1 MSKVEQN
8 AQHNIQQTSPN
19 AAVQSGLQE
28 WHRIIAEADWERLP
42 DLLAEDV
49 VFSNPSTF
57 DPYHGKG
64 PLMVILPAVFSVLEN
79 FQYARHFSSKSGY
92 VLEFNANM
100 GDELLTGVDL
110 IEFNDAGKI
119 TDLVVMM
126 RPASVVIDLSAEV
139 GKRIAA
145 AQS

>member
-1 MSKVEQN
+1 MSNAEQN
-8 AQHNIQQTSPN
+8 NQHNIQQASPN
-19 AAVQSGLQE
+19 AAAQSGLQE
-28 WHRIIAEADWERLP
+28 WHRIVAESDWERLP

-49 VFSNPSTF
+49 VFSNPSTL

-79 FQYARHFSSKSGY
+79 FQYERHFSSKSGY
-92 VLEFNANM
+92 VLEFKASM
-100 GDELLTGVDL
+100 GNEFLIGVDL
-110 IEFNDAGKI
+110 IEFNDEGKI

-126 RPASVVIDLSAEV
+126 RPANVVVDLSAEV